1 MLFPQAGHWS
11 LPVGQGGLGGG
22 RFPKWFYFCCCCFVC
37 LFSPF
42 PWEKEKKRTNEK
54 GNLSMQRHLDG
65 LSQHGDLGCDTGC
78 VWFIWCWFFFFHK
91 ASSFPSAPG
100 PVLSPVT
107 AALVHW
113 FLGRVSGCWIPP
125 AVTWQ
130 WELSFFFVFCFK
142 FFFFKSQGEHLPE
155 NQGFLPFVTSRT
167 LQELKK
173 RKQKSQHLLGF
184 AGRWEWFVPGI
195 LGQCCPSCRG
205 RSPLS
210 PLRFSRCSCVISMSI
225 FLFLLLS
232 RKYLRWIF
240 SSHRPLRCSF
250 QWDFKRDE

>member
-1 MLFPQAGHWS
+1 
-11 LPVGQGGLGGG
+11 
-22 RFPKWFYFCCCCFVC
+22 
-37 LFSPF
+37 
-42 PWEKEKKRTNEK
+42 
-54 GNLSMQRHLDG
+54 MQRHLDG
-65 LSQHGDLGCDTGC
+65 LSQHGDLGVTLVVFDLSELL
-78 VWFIWCWFFFFHK
+78 FFHK
-91 ASSFPSAPG
+91 TSSFPSAPG

-113 FLGRVSGCWIPP
+113 FLGRVFGCWIPP

-130 WELSFFFVFCFK
+130 WELSFSFSFLSFVLIL
-142 FFFFKSQGEHLPE
+142 FFKSRWEHLPE
-155 NQGFLPFVTSRT
+155 NQGFLPFVTFRT

-184 AGRWEWFVPGI
+184 ASRWEWFVPGI
-195 LGQCCPSCRG
+195 LGQCCPSCWG
-205 RSPLS
+205 RSHLS

-250 QWDFKRDE
+250 QWDLKRDE